1 MKLFLSV
8 LLFAG
13 SLFSQT
19 LPADMIQGHW
29 HARTP
34 IYAQN
39 AQLFMSFDF
48 SKTQMKL
55 TGTCVYQDQS
65 ELSASVQVHVAYAG
79 SDLYIQESKQTQ
91 IDDGYKFC
99 KVYLTHSKWQ
109 FYFNGVGAAVL
120 IAPVPYGMQFQLV
133 R

>member
-13 SLFSQT
+13 TIFSQT
-19 LPADMIQGHW
+19 MPVDMIQGHW
-29 HARTP
+29 RARTP

-39 AQLFMSFDF
+39 SQLFMSFDF
-48 SKTQMKL
+48 SRTQMRL
-55 TGTCVYQDQS
+55 TGTCVYPDQS
-65 ELSASVQVHVAYAG
+65 SLSVSIKVRVQYLG
-79 SDLYIQESKQTQ
+79 SDLYIQESKQSQ
-91 IDDGYKFC
+91 IDNGYKFC

-109 FYFNGVGAAVL
+109 YYFNGVGSAVL
-120 IAPVPYGMQFQLV
+120 VAPVPFGAQFQLV